1 MKRELTIFLIWL
13 TIGWTGPALSLSV
26 ENKQLLKTTG
36 LGKGYVISGEHLRIV
51 LTGWSKEMGGT
62 LVRNVPCELYTS
74 LPLMIQESCED
85 IIDQVRVMVSRTNR
99 EIDTILN
106 RGNKVVIIL
115 SRNLL
120 S

>member
-1 MKRELTIFLIWL
+1 MKRKLTIFLIWL
-13 TIGWTGPALSLSV
+13 TIGLTGPALSLSV

-36 LGKGYVISGEHLRIV
+36 LGKGYVPSEAHLRVV
-51 LTGWSKEMGGT
+51 LTGWSKGMGRT
-62 LVRNVPCELYTS
+62 LVRYIPCELYTS
-74 LPLMIQESCED
+74 FPLMIQESCED
-85 IIDQVRVMVSRTNR
+85 IIDHVRVMVPRTNR

-106 RGNKVVIIL
+106 RGNKVIIIL